1 MKSLSIISMTFVA
14 GVAGCSLPVIGGG
27 PSAATPALHGVAID
41 PAAVPPPVVQ
51 VREFWRSSVISV
63 VAWDV
68 DDAAFGLRA
77 SVSRTGELVG
87 GRQFGDHRLYLTPLY
102 ARDMGGFKH
111 ASVTLGQP
119 LLGEGTQRD
128 SYSCFYG
135 KECSPMVTFGVGIPD
150 SILRANRDSLVV
162 TFFPSVYEP
171 WTITLRRELIT
182 AYLNKVDSVRAD
194 VRRTATM

>member
-1 MKSLSIISMTFVA
+1 MKSLRLIYTTLVV
-14 GVAGCSLPVIGGG
+14 GVAGCSLPLIGGG
-27 PSAATPALHGVAID
+27 SSAPTPTFDAAATD
-41 PAAVPPPVVQ
+41 AVPPPVVQ

-77 SVSRTGELVG
+77 SVSRTGELVDG
-87 GRQFGDHRLYLTPLY
+87 QQFGDHRLYLTPLY
-102 ARDMGGFKH
+102 ARDMGGFKY

-119 LLGEGTQRD
+119 LLGAGTQRD
-128 SYSCFYG
+128 RYSCFYG
-135 KECSPMVTFGVGIPD
+135 KECSPMVTLGVGIPD

-162 TFFPSVYEP
+162 TFYPSVYEP

-194 VRRTATM
+194 VRRTATR

>member
-1 MKSLSIISMTFVA
+1 MKSLRLVLTTFVA

-27 PSAATPALHGVAID
+27 PSAATPALHGVAMD
-41 PAAVPPPVVQ
+41 PAAIPPPVVQ

-102 ARDMGGFKH
+102 ARDMGGFKY

-128 SYSCFYG
+128 RYSCFYG